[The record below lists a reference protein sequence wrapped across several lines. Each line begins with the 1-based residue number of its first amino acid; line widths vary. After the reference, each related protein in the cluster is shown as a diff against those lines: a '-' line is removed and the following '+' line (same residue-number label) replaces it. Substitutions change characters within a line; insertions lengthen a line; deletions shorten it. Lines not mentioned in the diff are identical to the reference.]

1 VFASLGGI
9 HVTITKEGDMTFTGL
24 TGTIILSQDA
34 GDTLPITLTN
44 YSGADWYVDGKKMAT
59 NTTAFTLNAVD
70 YRVGTHDLS
79 ILVQINGVTYSRQ
92 VEFKLTNP

>member
-24 TGTIILSQDA
+24 TGPITLSQAA

-44 YSGADWYVDGKKMAT
+44 YSGADWYVDGQKKASGKT
-59 NTTAFTLNAVD
+59 FALNAAD
-70 YRVGTHDLS
+70 YRVGKHDLS
-79 ILVQINGVTYSRQ
+79 ILVVINGATYSTQ
-92 VEFKLTNP
+92 ETFTVTNP